1 MVGAT
6 SDYANLPRDIL
17 QELSKFL
24 SFSDYIRFS
33 VVCLHWFEV
42 AKERCHFPQKQ
53 PYSLIFDADFQRL
66 FDLSEEKIYQIQMP
80 ELCERHCLG
89 SSYGWL
95 ITADLNLNINLFN
108 PFSKAQ
114 VKLPQLPYHV
124 YEIRKKNQLH
134 LLIYKAVISADPSKS
149 SNYIVAAHFIPSKLI
164 FWRSSDLTWTVI
176 RIDFFFQDIIWYN
189 GAFYTVGTNRQV
201 YRVEFGMKNELIKI
215 ASESNVY
222 WHKKNTYMV
231 NFMGDLLLIYRIFY
245 PINYNEGNND
255 TDDAVD
261 LDQDND
267 NNGLRNYYHNDANT
281 RNLFHTRRFML
292 FKLDQRKNQFI
303 EIKSINGH
311 VLFMG
316 ENYAVLIPI
325 TIRSDKTE
333 DNVIYFSDAHINA
346 NGMYRFSN
354 SRVYSIRDESI
365 TPIPLNN
372 IYRHVYHQAKQP
384 MFVDADLSSLILV

>member
-1 MVGAT
+1 MA
-6 SDYANLPRDIL
+6 DYANLPQDIL
-17 QELSKFL
+17 QELSKFF

-53 PYSLIFDADFQRL
+53 PHSLIFDADFQRL
-66 FDLSEEKIYQIQMP
+66 FDLSEEKIYQIEMP

-95 ITADLNLNINLFN
+95 ITTDLNLNINLFN

-124 YEIRKKNQLH
+124 YEIRKKNKLH

-164 FWRSSDLTWTVI
+164 FWS
-176 RIDFFFQDIIWYN
+176 
-189 GAFYTVGTNRQV
+189 QV
-201 YRVEFGMKNELIKI
+201 YRVEFGMKNELTKI
-215 ASESNVY
+215 ASEGNVY
-222 WHKKNTYMV
+222 WYRRHTYMV

-255 TDDAVD
+255 MDDAVD

-281 RNLFHTRRFML
+281 RNLFHTQRFML

-311 VLFMG
+311 VLFVG

-325 TIRSDKTE
+325 TIMRDKTK
-333 DNVIYFSDAHINA
+333 DNIIYFSDAHINA
-346 NGMYRFSN
+346 DDMYRFSN
-354 SRVYSIRDESI
+354 SGAYNTRDESI
-365 TPIPLNN
+365 MPIPLNN

-384 MFVDADLSSLILV
+384 IFVDVDISSLRLV